1 MARVS
6 QVFECI
12 RMPTVYSALRPG
24 EQKPFGENSGWVR
37 QPGRVFKFPGGE
49 SLTDVR
55 KRADQA

>member
-1 MARVS
+1 ML
-6 QVFECI
+6 ECVI
-12 RMPTVYSALRPG
+12 MLTVCYSGLRTG
-24 EQKPFGENSGWVR
+24 EQKPFSDGSRWVR

>member
-6 QVFECI
+6 QVLECI
-12 RMPTVYSALRPG
+12 TVPTAYSGLQTG
-24 EQKPFGENSGWVR
+24 EQKPFGETSGWVR
-37 QPGRVFKFPGGE
+37 QPGRIFKFPGGE